1 VQAVGYCYF
10 AFWSF
15 ILQIY
20 YPIMFLSPLTLCA
33 EGPVMAQAV
42 NKSVSRRVGIVS
54 ILAGSYEV
62 CGP

>member
-1 VQAVGYCYF
+1 
-10 AFWSF
+10 
-15 ILQIY
+15 
-20 YPIMFLSPLTLCA
+20 MFLSPLTLCA